1 MALVKGV
8 NSFVDLAE
16 AELYFEDRLDAAAWM
31 DGSELQ
37 KTQSLVTAT
46 AILDLREWTGIAV
59 SDSQALAFPRKGSYF
74 DPRSGRDVSFK
85 DSIPDRIVKA
95 TFELAY
101 HLLNNDGLLD
111 DTGSV
116 IDLQLGNIS
125 LKEIRSPTQIPNH
138 VYRSIRPMLS
148 NGGSS
153 LWWRAN

>member
-16 AELYFEDRLDAAAWM
+16 AELYFEDRLDAAAWTEGA
-31 DGSELQ
+31 DSQ
-37 KTQSLVTAT
+37 KSQSLVTAT

-59 SDSQALAFPRKGSYF
+59 SDSQTLAFPRNGSYF
-74 DPRSGRDVSFK
+74 DPRLGKDISLKGETPGR
-85 DSIPDRIVKA
+85 ILTA

-116 IDLQLGNIS
+116 LDLQLGNIS
-125 LKEIRSPTQIPNH
+125 LKEIRSPTQIPGH
-138 VYRSIRPMLS
+138 VYRMIRPLLCNAGS
-148 NGGSS
+148 N